1 MTAFPSYGL
10 LGIGARQAM
19 GLDIVWSP
27 HAVSRT
33 YLFPPSKNRSKRIHK
48 KLLKRHGGRQ
58 VVETPAM
65 YQIRGTLYAHPSFKE
80 RIERE
85 FQDATCANIQA
96 QARSVLT
103 PEHMNDLAARL
114 RGMTS
119 PLPPQPCVTPAPRWP
134 KEFQV

>member
-10 LGIGARQAM
+10 LGIGARQMM
-19 GLDIVWSP
+19 GLDLVWSP

-48 KLLKRHGGRQ
+48 KLMKRFGRQ
-58 VVETPAM
+58 YDQTPAI
-65 YQIRGTLYAHPSFKE
+65 YQVRGTLYAHPSFKPA
-80 RIERE
+80 IERE
-85 FQDATCANIQA
+85 FQNVTLDNIQA

-103 PEHMNDLAARL
+103 PEHLNGLAARL

-119 PLPPQPCVTPAPRWP
+119 QLPPEPCVTPAPRWP